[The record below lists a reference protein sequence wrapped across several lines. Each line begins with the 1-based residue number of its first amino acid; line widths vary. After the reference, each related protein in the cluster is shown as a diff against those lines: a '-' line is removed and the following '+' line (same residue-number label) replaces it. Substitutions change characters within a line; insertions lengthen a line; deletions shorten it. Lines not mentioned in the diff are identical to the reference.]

1 MYLIALMTMIPP
13 ALAIEPEPAMRY
25 NSPDATAGAVAAA
38 GAAATARV
46 RTSQTSTLSTGPATA
61 TSAPSSATLTINE
74 APAPSPPRT
83 TTLRNVPD
91 LSLSNVAP
99 TAPCIVAFTGGL
111 SLAGGA
117 IGFGGGKEDIN
128 CSLRET
134 ARSFAG
140 LGLTRDAIAVLCTSE
155 HAATAPTCME
165 LRARKLDEDIAN
177 QR

>member
-1 MYLIALMTMIPP
+1 
-13 ALAIEPEPAMRY
+13 MRY

-46 RTSQTSTLSTGPATA
+46 RTNQTTTVGVISGGGTGTGPSTSTGGTASTGPATA
-61 TSAPSSATLTINE
+61 ALTINE
-74 APAPSPPRT
+74 ASAPSAPRT
-83 TTLRNVPD
+83 VTLRNVPD
-91 LSLSNVAP
+91 LNLSNIAP
-99 TAPCIVAFTGGL
+99 TAPCISGITAGL
-111 SLAGGA
+111 ALAGGA

-140 LGLTRDAIAVLCTSE
+140 LGLTNDAIAVLCASE
-155 HAATAPTCME
+155 HAAAAPTCAE

-177 QR
+177 LR